1 MRERLLSRQLLPL
14 MLCILFLNQLSAQC
28 SLEDRYWTI
37 RKRLNEHFVKND
49 YESLKDGY
57 DDLDGIGTAKKD
69 EKGNFIMP
77 IIYTKAGYGM
87 PAVGYNVAT
96 NSLWQGGDATAAQG
110 NYFAMLATEYK
121 LLKNTGD
128 ATNAQKTLDELFLSL
143 QAVRR
148 LDMSANQF
156 ILEQGKFQG
165 NILTTVN
172 TVLPGSVVGDP
183 CLDPNNVS
191 NNVDITSGYSG
202 FFYRNDM
209 PWGFDMPN
217 NTVSSWSG
225 GDWSSIQSVANNIKN
240 GFWTPRNGGDD
251 GREGSFTSIDQIYGL
266 IYGLSMVK
274 TMIPNPT
281 TPEEIKVIDTVD
293 KMMVGL
299 IAQGMNDLDLVG
311 CFEEKGKIQG
321 QWTFPFQNKLYDIA
335 KQFGLDDEV
344 DKIVPNA
351 GIKAAL
357 SGLASFDDIYKN
369 GCIPHNSFQVN
380 NYLRLFSVNPQDNIK
395 TPALGI
401 FDIAG
406 MTIAALKNDLVVVA
420 DISKKFEKYSYGLSS
435 ALMNGDNDGNNKI
448 DKVLNRNCQGMK
460 DKLATA
466 PCCGPNI
473 GITNFPKN
481 PFGVAISTSETNW
494 LVGDSNDDGIECPV
508 KNNHPALAELEFF
521 GKEPIAWNGI
531 DYLLDYNL
539 MLLACEQE
547 VKSGDWH
554 LPNTA
559 PTLVQPNPLKSSG
572 GCEDDKFFLH
582 INGPEEVCA
591 GSDVNFSLS
600 TAEGSAP
607 IYESKWIVGG
617 VVKKELSKAQK
628 DKPDIPLHS
637 SIMQTFTDKIPT
649 NLANG
654 ATYTVNYGFT
664 IWSSDGVGK
673 AGGAPVNKTISKT
686 VKVVNQKPASVILNT
701 TDEPCFITFKIS
713 CSTCPGGFY
722 EEEFRKGSAN
732 KTHTFKST
740 NACGTSE
747 STVVIPKAGT
757 NCNHIPKQQNDENS
771 NVKLEINFDN
781 YANFISTKTDRVYYK
796 SFDCRLIDLQGRTIT
811 NQKYNDSNIS
821 LDVSTLD
828 LLSGIY
834 IFQIITN
841 DGQVWS
847 KKFVYTTE

>member
-1 MRERLLSRQLLPL
+1 
-14 MLCILFLNQLSAQC
+14 MLCILFFNQLSAQC

-87 PAVGYNVAT
+87 PAAGYNMAT
-96 NSLWQGGDATAAQG
+96 NSTYQSGDATAAQG

-121 LLKNTGD
+121 LLQNTGD

-156 ILEQGKFQG
+156 ILEQGKKQG
-165 NILTTVN
+165 DMLKDLIPIDSPYEPCVN
-172 TVLPGSVVGDP
+172 PDK
-183 CLDPNNVS
+183 VS
-191 NNVDITSGYSG
+191 NNVDMTSGYSG

-217 NTVSSWSG
+217 NTVSNWGG
-225 GDWSSIQSVANNIKN
+225 GDWSSVESVAKDIKN
-240 GFWTPRNGGDD
+240 GYYIPNGNVND
-251 GREGSFTSIDQIYGL
+251 GKVGSFTSIDQIYGL

-299 IAQGMNDLDLVG
+299 IAQGMHDLDLVG
-311 CFEEKGKIQG
+311 CFEDKGKIQG

-357 SGLASFDDIYKN
+357 SGLASFDDLYKT
-369 GCIPHNSFQVN
+369 GCIPNNSFQIN
-380 NYLRLFSVNPQDNIK
+380 NYLRLFSVNPQDFIK
-395 TPALGI
+395 SPGSISPLFQVIGV
-401 FDIAG
+401 F
-406 MTIAALKNDLVVVA
+406 KNDLVVVGN
-420 DISKKFEKYSYGLSS
+420 ISEKFEKYSYGLSA

-448 DKVLNRNCQGMK
+448 DKVLDKNCQGMK

-473 GITNFPKN
+473 GITNFPKTN
-481 PFGVAISTSETNW
+481 NIDHVAISTSEINW
-494 LVGDSNDDGIECPV
+494 LVGDSNDGGIECFTESE
-508 KNNHPALAELEFF
+508 KF

-554 LPNTA
+554 LPNSA
-559 PTLVQPNPLKSSG
+559 PTLVQPNPLKSSS

-582 INGPEEVCA
+582 IKGPEEVCA

-600 TAEGSAP
+600 TADGRAP
-607 IYESKWIVGG
+607 WYDGKWTGGG
-617 VVKKELSKAQK
+617 VVKKQLPPDPKDPKERLSETEKANF
-628 DKPDIPLHS
+628 
-637 SIMQTFTDKIPT
+637 MQTFTDKIPT

-654 ATYTVNYGFT
+654 ATYTVNYGFR

-673 AGGAPVNKTISKT
+673 GGLLVNKTVSKT
-686 VKVVNQKPASVILNT
+686 VKVVNQKPAQVVLST
-701 TDEPCFITFKIS
+701 TEEPCFVTVKVS
-713 CSTCPGGFY
+713 CSTCPGGFF
-722 EEEFRKGSAN
+722 EEEIKRGTAN
-732 KTHTFKST
+732 KSRTFTST

-747 STVVIPKAGT
+747 TTITIPKADG
-757 NCNHIPKQQNDENS
+757 NCNHLPKQQNDEKS
-771 NVKLEINFDN
+771 NVKLEINVDT
-781 YANFISTKTDRVYYK
+781 YNFISIKTDRTYYK